1 MNLLSLFGDIDENFY
16 QLGVLDRSGAKLVHD
31 DVKTMLSTP
40 WKGVNKGI
48 EELAKLIIKNTLLK
62 KPDFYHHLK
71 AYSEGLNIKVEET
84 AYIMLIPELISCMSK
99 WAPAFSKGSLGC
111 SSFFMRNHNEEVVH
125 GRILDFP
132 LQGSYDK
139 LERAILYELNGM
151 PKTLGFGSCGI
162 PYPSISL
169 MTEDGM
175 TLALHQKFTNIFNK
189 DGVSIF
195 ELIFDLLKK
204 ANDKKSVID
213 YLNQNESITTWSL
226 YMSFKNGD
234 ILACDLMGKENYIN
248 EHHVDSKSVHY
259 FCNRLENPKLNQA
272 DFIPYGFGQY
282 NNMRTEIALKKIHK
296 FDTNKEKS
304 DEELIKLMATPFDQK
319 KSKENLLGFNLDNI
333 TLSSLSVM
341 TLNPTS
347 QTALYLDG
355 DAPKIYQDNI
365 LKIEKTFRAPEII
378 KIKAKK
384 NQKLV
389 PSDYQIGL
397 SALMKAQKGFDMKDA
412 QIIYHELQIAI
423 DHLSDFPEKKIA
435 EFYFLLAQ
443 YIYETHSKV
452 QTHIL
457 HEFKNFEG
465 KLPIYL
471 NDHCLLFINRLERI
485 LKISPTTEDDKIIHP
500 KLKDIRNFERKIPDN
515 LLHLTTKSMIFP
527 RLDILDII
535 YLYGN

>member
-1 MNLLSLFGDIDENFY
+1 MNLLNLFGDIDENFY
-16 QLGVLDRSGAKLVHD
+16 QLGVLDRSEAKIVHN
-31 DVKTMLSTP
+31 DVKTMLCTP
-40 WKGVNKGI
+40 WKGVNLGI
-48 EELAKLIIKNTLLK
+48 EELSKLIIKNTLLK

-71 AYSEGLNIKVEET
+71 AYSEGLNIKVEQT
-84 AYIMLIPELISCMSK
+84 AYIMLIPELVSCMSK

-111 SSFFMRNHNEEVVH
+111 SSFFMRNQNEEVVH

-139 LERAILYELNGM
+139 NERAILYELNGM

-204 ANDKKSVID
+204 ANDKKSVIE
-213 YLNQNESITTWSL
+213 YINQNESITTWSL
-226 YMSFKNGD
+226 YISFKNGD
-234 ILACDLMGKENYIN
+234 VLACDLMGKENYIN

-259 FCNRLENPKLNQA
+259 FCNHLENPSLNQA
-272 DFIPYGFGQY
+272 DFIPYGFDQY
-282 NNMRTEIALKKIHK
+282 NKMRTEVALKKIQK
-296 FDTNKEKS
+296 FETIKDKN

-319 KSKENLLGFNLDNI
+319 KSKENLRSFNLDNI

-341 TLNPTS
+341 TLNPTA
-347 QTALYLDG
+347 QTAFYIDG
-355 DAPKIYQDNI
+355 DAPKIYQDNLI
-365 LKIEKTFRAPEII
+365 KLEKAFSAPEFLNV
-378 KIKAKK
+378 KAKK
-384 NQKLV
+384 NQKIV
-389 PSDYQIGL
+389 SNDYQLGL
-397 SALMKAQKGFDMKDA
+397 SALMKAQKGFDVKDA

-435 EFYFLLAQ
+435 EFYFLIAQ
-443 YIYETHSKV
+443 YMYETHSKV
-452 QTHIL
+452 QSHIL
-457 HEFKNFEG
+457 HEFKNFED
-465 KLPIYL
+465 KLPTYL
-471 NDHCLLFINRLERI
+471 NDHCLLFISRLERI
-485 LKISPTTEDDKIIHP
+485 LKLQPTLEDDKINHLR
-500 KLKDIRNFERKIPDN
+500 LKEIRNLERKIPDN

-527 RLDILDII
+527 RIDILDVI
-535 YLYGN
+535 YLHGN